1 MCDIIDFIADN
12 LVYFD
17 IVQNF
22 FGPAGYFRDPRDLEK
37 YLADSV
43 FLPFTNNERD
53 VDANINKRFGELN
66 GAMFVMFSEDTVVYP
81 RESEWFWELQA
92 DGSILKVEDTDF
104 YKNDNIGLRKL
115 MEAGKV
121 VFEEFEG

>member
-17 IVQNF
+17 VVQDF
-22 FGPAGYFRDPRDLEK
+22 FGPAGYFRDPRDLDK

-43 FLPFTNNERD
+43 FLPYVNNERD
-53 VDANINKRFGELN
+53 ASDDYVKRFESLN

-81 RESEWFWELQA
+81 RESEWFWEL
-92 DGSILKVEDTDF
+92 
-104 YKNDNIGLRKL
+104 
-115 MEAGKV
+115 
-121 VFEEFEG
+121 